1 MLQPTH
7 VWTPRPCDR
16 YGHWSPGSPSC
27 TSLSIPARS
36 KPWVR
41 VCRAS
46 LALLP
51 QPPHQNKSSTGADV
65 GSRGCGPW
73 PSAITG
79 IARRTMGTR
88 QRARPLWLHS
98 PRAGGAN
105 DLQARAESLRRA
117 KDAALTFH
125 EPVALHHAHS
135 GGASTRR
142 GTSPTPWGTRVGAAR
157 TIVPCLNWSQRQLCC
172 RVS

>member
-1 MLQPTH
+1 VEHYVGIDVAQLLRMGLSVREMP
-7 VWTPRPCDR
+7 VLANGKVVGRR
-16 YGHWSPGSPSC
+16 AVGSP
-27 TSLSIPARS
+27 
-36 KPWVR
+36 
-41 VCRAS
+41 
-46 LALLP
+46 
-51 QPPHQNKSSTGADV
+51 
-65 GSRGCGPW
+65 
-73 PSAITG
+73 
-79 IARRTMGTR
+79 RRTMGTR

-157 TIVPCLNWSQRQLCC
+157 TIVPCLN
-172 RVS
+172 